1 MNINELQRIVLQL
14 TASMEGNAWHGPA
27 VFELLNDINDEEAS
41 QRPLRDAHNIF
52 EITAHI
58 ITWQK
63 AGIRRIGGDTAS
75 ISEKEDWPFSND
87 TTIDQ
92 WESTLLELKTVYY
105 NLKKEIMNFPID
117 RLDEI
122 PAGLNHNYY
131 TLFHGIIQHNIY
143 HAGQIAIL
151 KKAIRTSYI

>member
-1 MNINELQRIVLQL
+1 VNENEIKRIVKQF

-41 QRPLRDAHNIF
+41 QRALRDAHNIY
-52 EITAHI
+52 EIAAHI

-63 AGIRRIGGDTAS
+63 AGIRRIKGDAS
-75 ISEKEDWPFSND
+75 EITEQEDWPVAND
-87 TTIDQ
+87 ATTEQ
-92 WESTLLELKTVYY
+92 WSVIKKALQSVYNELKGELEKFSAERL
-105 NLKKEIMNFPID
+105 NENIPGKEQTF
-117 RLDEI
+117 
-122 PAGLNHNYY
+122 Y

-143 HAGQIAIL
+143 HAGQIAML

>member
-1 MNINELQRIVLQL
+1 VNENEIKRIVQQF

-41 QRPLRDAHNIF
+41 QRALREAHNIY

-63 AGIRRIGGDTAS
+63 AGIRKIKGDTRKVT
-75 ISEKEDWPFSND
+75 EQEDWPVAND
-87 TTIDQ
+87 ATTEQ
-92 WESTLLELKTVYY
+92 WAEIKNTLLTVYNELK
-105 NLKKEIMNFPID
+105 NGLEIFPD
-117 RLDEI
+117 ERLSEI
-122 PAGLNHNYY
+122 VPDSEQTFYVF
-131 TLFHGIIQHNIY
+131 FHGIIQHNIY
-143 HAGQIAIL
+143 HAGQIAML